1 MREHAAMRD
10 RHPSADE
17 SRPARRVDSFVDAGP
32 TKGRQRAVVSLRARA
47 LKWLSMREHS
57 RAELSRKLAAH
68 TEDRAEIESL
78 LDQLQQAGHLS
89 DDRFVQSLVR
99 RRSERFGR
107 LRIALEL
114 RGHDL
119 DPPLLREAADGLRES
134 ERQRALQVWI
144 RRFGQRAA
152 DLSELGRQ
160 RRFLAQRGFDAD
172 AIAWVLR
179 HANTQSDD
187 S

>member
-1 MREHAAMRD
+1 MMRPRRPPEDDAQVAPGR
-10 RHPSADE
+10 R
-17 SRPARRVDSFVDAGP
+17 RPAL
-32 TKGRQRAVVSLRARA
+32 SLRARA

-57 RAELSRKLAAH
+57 RVELTRKLAAYS
-68 TEDRAEIESL
+68 DDPAEIDGV

-89 DDRFVQSLVR
+89 DARFVESLVR

-114 RGHDL
+114 RGHGL
-119 DPPLLREAADGLRES
+119 DAPMLRDATERLRED
-134 ERQRALQVWI
+134 ERQRALQVWT
-144 RRFGQRAA
+144 RRFGQRAEDPA
-152 DLSELGRQ
+152 ELGRQ
-160 RRFLAQRGFDAD
+160 RRFLAQRGFDHE

-179 HANTQSDD
+179 HAGVCDPAD